1 MDGRGKSDSPI
12 VPQTPPNKGGGA
24 PSPAEGAE
32 GRGLAKG
39 NPGQQSKPRTQ
50 CRTGA
55 DMARPK
61 RARSGKPRIR
71 PRDGAYVGSDGLSHA
86 LDRIRQ
92 AAVKDRE
99 QRFSALW
106 HHVCDVGRLR
116 EEYYNLK
123 PHAAPGV
130 DGETWQ
136 EYGEHLEARLQD
148 LSERLR
154 RGAYRAQ
161 PVRRVY
167 IPKADG
173 RQRPIGVP
181 ALEDKLVQRAATA
194 VLQAVYEVDFKGF
207 SYGFRPG
214 RGAHDALDALAVGIH
229 ARRVNWMLD
238 ADICGFFDAISHE
251 WLAKFVEHRIADRRV
266 VRHVR
271 KWLKAGVLEDGQWRQ
286 VETGTPQGGSISP
299 LLANVYLHYVFDQWA
314 DGWRSR
320 HATGDVIVV
329 RYADDFVVGFEHRS
343 DAERFQAD
351 LAERFRKFALELHAD
366 KTRLI
371 EFGRHAARTRSA
383 RGAGKPETFDFLGF
397 THVCGTTR
405 KGKFIVVRRPMQK
418 RVRRTLAAIKEV
430 LRRRLHHS
438 IAEVGQWLGTVM
450 RGWYQYYAVPLTS
463 PHLGAFRTRVG
474 RLWYGILRRRSHKTR
489 ITWERMHRLIAC
501 WLPEPRIL
509 HPYPWERLRV

>member
-1 MDGRGKSDSPI
+1 
-12 VPQTPPNKGGGA
+12 
-24 PSPAEGAE
+24 
-32 GRGLAKG
+32 
-39 NPGQQSKPRTQ
+39 
-50 CRTGA
+50 
-55 DMARPK
+55 
-61 RARSGKPRIR
+61 
-71 PRDGAYVGSDGLSHA
+71 
-86 LDRIRQ
+86 
-92 AAVKDRE
+92 
-99 QRFSALW
+99 
-106 HHVCDVGRLR
+106 
-116 EEYYNLK
+116 
-123 PHAAPGV
+123 
-130 DGETWQ
+130 
-136 EYGEHLEARLQD
+136 LEARLQD

-161 PVRRVY
+161 PVRRLY

-173 RQRPIGVP
+173 RQRPIGIP
-181 ALEDKLVQRAATA
+181 ALEDKLVQRSATA

-207 SYGFRPG
+207 SYGFRPR

-238 ADICGFFDAISHE
+238 ADVRGFFDAIDHE
-251 WLAKFVEHRIADRRV
+251 CLVKFVEHRIADRCV
-266 VRHVR
+266 VRHIR
-271 KWLKAGVLEDGQWRQ
+271 KWLKAGVLEDGQWMRS
-286 VETGTPQGGSISP
+286 EAGTPQGGSISP
-299 LLANVYLHYVFDQWA
+299 LLANIYLHYAFDLWA
-314 DGWRSR
+314 EWWRS
-320 HATGDVIVV
+320 HQASGDVIVV

-405 KGKFIVVRRPMQK
+405 KGKFIVARRPMQK

-463 PHLGAFRTRVG
+463 PQLGAFRTRVG
-474 RLWYGILRRRSHKTR
+474 RLWYGALRRRSYKTR